1 MHAISFAAVTTSRRP
16 LYVNYIMS
24 YSRGTRLWS
33 AVAAVAVLS
42 VAGSMVL
49 LTRAARGTSEAL
61 RQTIFAPVEPVTR
74 ASLAERM
81 GEIPPAPF
89 LALDE
94 EATNAPLTRVMVGAG
109 TGLGAVRDSHIL
121 LFRSAVPFETVVM
134 WYGEQ
139 LEGWTV
145 AESPSTEE
153 GVRLVA
159 FHGRD
164 GRRLAVAQMPH
175 IADRIVL
182 MVGMQ
187 PEAASGE
194 GDEGSPR

>member
-1 MHAISFAAVTTSRRP
+1 MTSLRRP

-33 AVAAVAVLS
+33 ALAAVAVLS

-74 ASLAERM
+74 QNLPERM

-109 TGLGAVRDSHIL
+109 TGLGAVRDSTIL
-121 LFRSAVPFETVVM
+121 LFQSAVPFEAVVM

-139 LEGWTV
+139 LDGWTV

-153 GVRLVA
+153 GVRLVV
-159 FHGRD
+159 FHGQH
-164 GRRLAVAQMPH
+164 GARLTVAEMPH

-182 MVGMQ
+182 MVGAQ

-194 GDEGSPR
+194 GVEGSLR